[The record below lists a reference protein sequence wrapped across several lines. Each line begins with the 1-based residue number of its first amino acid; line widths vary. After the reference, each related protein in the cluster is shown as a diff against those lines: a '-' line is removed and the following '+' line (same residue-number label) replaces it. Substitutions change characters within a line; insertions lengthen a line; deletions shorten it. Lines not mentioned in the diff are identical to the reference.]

1 MFPVES
7 EAEIRSGG
15 TAKRFWAFNVQ
26 QREPFLMD
34 WGEMNFDWKGRK
46 EVYILRRREM
56 VKTRFPSGALDSEI
70 QQVCRTSLFW
80 VEIRALTLQVWWRMS
95 CDSQGLGTWNL

>member
-1 MFPVES
+1 LGFQ
-7 EAEIRSGG
+7 R
-15 TAKRFWAFNVQ
+15 TATGAIFDG
-26 QREPFLMD
+26 L
-34 WGEMNFDWKGRK
+34 GEMNFGWKGRK

-80 VEIRALTLQVWWRMS
+80 VEIRALTLQVCSVMVM
-95 CDSQGLGTWNL
+95 